1 MTVKTAKKASAAGA
15 SADVSNRCIYPK
27 NKNVVPKVVPK
38 EKRKTRKN
46 DKMTK
51 EKPAARGYAR
61 KKARRWAQC
70 AGRICNK
77 WINGTCGLVGCYVER
92 HIFIVS

>member
-1 MTVKTAKKASAAGA
+1 MAKKASAAGA
-15 SADVSNRCIYPK
+15 CADVSNRYIYPK
-27 NKNVVPKVVPK
+27 NKNVVPKVDPK

-61 KKARRWAQC
+61 KWQGDGLSVPVGSA
-70 AGRICNK
+70 
-77 WINGTCGLVGCYVER
+77 ING
-92 HIFIVS
+92 